1 MWTQAKSIKQTT
13 DYNQNPGIPER
24 EAIAKFEANY
34 VLQNWATL
42 TKVGYSSM
50 MMRSLDSAAQSVG
63 L

>member
-42 TKVGYSSM
+42 TKV
-50 MMRSLDSAAQSVG
+50 LIDDDAI